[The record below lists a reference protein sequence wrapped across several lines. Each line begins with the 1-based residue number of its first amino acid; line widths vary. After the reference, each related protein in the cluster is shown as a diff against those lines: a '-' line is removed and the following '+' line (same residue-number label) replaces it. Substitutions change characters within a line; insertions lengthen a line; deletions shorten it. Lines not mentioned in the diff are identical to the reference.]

1 MSPVSR
7 ARLLGW
13 STAALVLVA
22 AAVILA
28 GSAMEV
34 SRARQAVATP
44 MSVAQLKADG
54 DRRLAAGDGLGALQ
68 AYDDALM
75 LDDTDLGT
83 YYREGVA
90 LSHLGDREQAA
101 TMFLRVVRGG
111 KADEEEARRA
121 RAWLDAAGIER

>member
-7 ARLLGW
+7 ARLLAW

-54 DRRLAAGDGLGALQ
+54 DRRLAAGDVLGALQ